1 MVYIVAFVF
10 FLCKAF
16 MKTGAGCGGLS
27 RTLREQMGS
36 SSVTGSK
43 PTLTQMLVCFSFYL
57 SVITCLKITLEYPFA
72 RYNAKSPD
80 YTYSE
85 EEYTKFLE
93 GAKLV
98 RSPATHAH
106 IIGRPGMDE
115 GRDRLS
121 FQSYTRIR
129 FSVLHRQRPL

>member
-1 MVYIVAFVF
+1 VAGVQNGMISSP
-10 FLCKAF
+10 FLLLKDGYERNG
-16 MKTGAGCGGLS
+16 TGCGGLS
-27 RTLREQMGS
+27 RTLRERMGL

-43 PTLTQMLVCFSFYL
+43 PTPIQMLVCFSFYPC
-57 SVITCLKITLEYPFA
+57 VIIACVKITSEYPFA

-93 GAKLV
+93 GTRLV
-98 RSPATHAH
+98 DSPAAHAH
-106 IIGRPGMDE
+106 IIGRPGMDK

-121 FQSYTRIR
+121 F
-129 FSVLHRQRPL
+129 